1 MLFSLSSYSTRNRM
15 NTAHPLPL
23 DGVRVIDCTR
33 VLAGPF
39 CTMLLADLGADVIKI
54 ESAQG
59 DETRAWGPPFDAR
72 GRSAYYLAVNR
83 GKRGMVVNLRQPEGA
98 AVVRELVRGAQVFV
112 ENFRVGGMAAFGLD
126 APSLLKLNPALVYA
140 SITGFGQSGAY
151 ADHPGYDFV
160 VQGMSGLM
168 SITGEVDGAPMKA
181 GVAVSDVF
189 AGLFASSAVLAA
201 LRHAERTGQGQ
212 HLDISLLD
220 SQIAALVNVASS
232 ALVSG
237 AAPGRFGNAHPTIV
251 PYQAFRAADASFTLA
266 VGNDRQFAALC
277 ALVGH
282 SEWAGD
288 PRFATNPARVLH
300 RDALIGLLEACF
312 AGADADT
319 WIARCHQAGIPA
331 GRINR
336 VDEALSDPH
345 VQGRGLIQ
353 MIDGV
358 AMVGHPVGYSATPP
372 VVRRPPPD
380 LGEHTDAVL
389 REALGMDDEAIARL
403 RALGAV
409 V

>member
-1 MLFSLSSYSTRNRM
+1 MPT
-15 NTAHPLPL
+15 TQPLPL
-23 DGVRVIDCTR
+23 HGVRVIDCTR

-39 CTMLLADLGADVIKI
+39 CTMLLADLGAEVIKV
-54 ESAQG
+54 ESPEG

-83 GKRGMVVNLRQPEGA
+83 GKRGIAVNLRHPEGA
-98 AVVRELVRGAQVFV
+98 ALARELARGAQVFV

-126 APSLLKLNPALVYA
+126 APSLLALNPALVYA
-140 SITGFGQSGAY
+140 SITGFGQDGLY
-151 ADHPGYDFV
+151 ADRPGYDFV

-168 SITGEVDGAPMKA
+168 SITGEADGAPMKA

-189 AGLFASSAVLAA
+189 AGLFASSAILAA

-220 SQIAALVNVASS
+220 AQIAALVNIASG

-237 AAPGRFGNAHPTIV
+237 KPPARYGNAHPTIV
-251 PYQAFRAADASFTLA
+251 PYQTFSAADAPFTLA

-277 ALVGH
+277 ALLGQP
-282 SEWAGD
+282 EWAHD
-288 PRFATNPARVLH
+288 LRFATNPARVAH
-300 RDALIGLLEACF
+300 RAELIPLLEACF
-312 AGADADT
+312 AREDAEV
-319 WIARCHQAGIPA
+319 WIARCLDAGIPA

-336 VDEALSDPH
+336 VDEALHDPH
-345 VQGRGLIQ
+345 IEARGLIRL
-353 MIDGV
+353 IDGV

-372 VVRRPPPD
+372 DYCLPPPD

-389 REALGMDDEAIARL
+389 RDLLGMDDGAIARL
-403 RALGAV
+403 RAQGTV
-409 V
+409 R